1 MVVLDFSKMTTLF
14 GDVLRFLGRLKRSGL
29 VKHFWDMT
37 IWPSSVWCFL
47 FCLFW
52 KLQWQTGYLLCGMSL
67 FPHILKLKFYMVYKW
82 SPHHCLLTLPHSRKK
97 KQNKKE
103 DKAIHSIQK
112 IHNEKCQ
119 CLYTEPDFRVK
130 STQDSTKVNIQW
142 GPVMFYQGK
151 QGRSACPLKFK
162 NI

>member
-1 MVVLDFSKMTTLF
+1 MFFVTELYWSNMGVLDFSKMTTLF

-37 IWPSSVWCFL
+37 IWPSSVRCFL

-82 SPHHCLLTLPHSRKK
+82 SPHHCLLTLPHSRK
-97 KQNKKE
+97 QNKTKT
-103 DKAIHSIQK
+103 K
-112 IHNEKCQ
+112 IKQ
-119 CLYTEPDFRVK
+119 YIPSKK
-130 STQDSTKVNIQW
+130 ST
-142 GPVMFYQGK
+142 M
-151 QGRSACPLKFK
+151 RSASASTLNRTFGLNLHRIQPK
-162 NI
+162 